1 MARTRTGSA
10 KGKAPTA
17 KRKATPAKGGAST
30 SKGKA
35 TSIEPLLRDLAARMN
50 RATKAGE
57 QHSIRIQ
64 LLGEGS
70 GVWGIETVKG
80 EVRLTRGAGPSN
92 PTLEVIAKS
101 AVIRA
106 ILDGKK
112 DGRAAFL
119 AGGIRVRGDI
129 AAAERLSAAM
139 GTHKPSSSGD

>member
-1 MARTRTGSA
+1 MARTRSGSA
-10 KGKAPTA
+10 KKEISPKGKAATA
-17 KRKATPAKGGAST
+17 KRNAPSV
-30 SKGKA
+30 
-35 TSIEPLLRDLAARMN
+35 EPLLRDLVARMN
-50 RATKAGE
+50 RATKSGE
-57 QHSIRIQ
+57 KHSIRIQ
-64 LLGEGS
+64 LLGERS

-80 EVRLTRGAGPSN
+80 EVQLSRGAGPSN
-92 PTLEVIAKS
+92 PTLEVIAKP

>member
-10 KGKAPTA
+10 KGKVPTA
-17 KRKATPAKGGAST
+17 KRKATPAKGDAST

-80 EVRLTRGAGPSN
+80 EVRLSRGAGPSN
-92 PTLEVIAKS
+92 PTVEVIAEP

-106 ILDGKK
+106 ILEGKK
-112 DGRAAFL
+112 DGRAAFM
-119 AGGIRVRGDI
+119 AGGIRVRGDVG
-129 AAAERLSAAM
+129 AVERLSAAM
-139 GTHKPSSSGD
+139 GTHKPSRGGE